1 MELKELFNDFFQS
14 EITEFKEKLQLA
26 RETITKFK
34 SEIAKIQVP
43 MLKNFSLADE
53 ETNKLSALSAWSNSS
68 FTLAKI
74 SLC

>member
-1 MELKELFNDFFQS
+1 MGLKELFNDFFQS

-43 MLKNFSLADE
+43 MLKISPLL
-53 ETNKLSALSAWSNSS
+53 TKRLLS
-68 FTLAKI
+68 
-74 SLC
+74 